1 MVLDYFYT
9 EPDSEFGKI
18 VKNRKLNPLGE
29 DLYLRSDGI
38 IESDEVKIIQAQR
51 IFKENYY
58 KAGGPWDLKT
68 RDKSASRSTQKQ
80 TSCSATE

>member
-9 EPDSEFGKI
+9 EPDSTFGKI
-18 VKNRKLNPLGE
+18 VKSRKLNPVGE
-29 DLYLRSDGI
+29 DVYLRPDGI
-38 IESDEVKIIQAQR
+38 IVSDEAKIVSAQR

-68 RDKSASRSTQKQ
+68 RKKYASGPTQRK
-80 TSCSATE
+80 